1 MIGKIILYTL
11 CVTIYIGT
19 ALDYADALDVDLNS
33 KCDPLVM
40 IIVLLWPIISFGRF
54 ICLIIDVFKSLLK
67 KVKNCSSR
75 DNKTQ

>member
-11 CVTIYIGT
+11 CVTTYIGT

-33 KCDPLVM
+33 KCDPLDT
-40 IIVLLWPIISFGRF
+40 IIVLLWPIVAFGHF
-54 ICLIIDVFKSLLK
+54 IYLITCGFDSLVE
-67 KVKNCSSR
+67 KVTNHSSR